1 MNRFIFQI
9 SLQLLLLTG
18 FFFLAAVT
26 DTASAQARLHSP
38 VNQAL
43 GGGGTAYIDS
53 YQASFINPANLLLNN
68 QQRPSFSIGL
78 LGSTGLT
85 LGGSIINIDA
95 YNNYLT
101 SGHVI
106 RTETAN
112 NMLNQWFGENDGN
125 IRSFD
130 VAFDHI
136 PVGVA
141 YRSET
146 WAMALAARS
155 RVMTDVEVNKGMAE
169 LVFHGL
175 DSNIFGNGKPVSVN
189 MESLVFSEL
198 SLGLA
203 LKANSLKNSLGLSE
217 DVNIYIGAAPKIL
230 LSHNASKLNFNSV
243 LQVESASNEQNARI
257 YHDFSYRLEAT
268 GETAIQLEQYHHD
281 RNTAGTEIKLEDYLD
296 PPARD
301 FYEFQAVGMG
311 IDLGATIEMNTALF
325 QRENTLRLAIS
336 LTDLGVVRFDDRSG
350 VFSASGII
358 DWHGFDHDSEVI
370 NQEFDGDSGAYYES
384 VLIDSI
390 GTDTY
395 GNFTPQQGETI
406 SRSLPTSIHAGAHF
420 VTGRFGLMM
429 DMGKGFNNRGI
440 NSRRL
445 YVALGTEY
453 RLFGF
458 LPIRLGAKTGGFSS
472 MSVHAGT
479 GLEFKNLEFSLSAS
493 TVPKSGSY
501 GSAAGVA
508 WSGLVLH
515 F

>member
-1 MNRFIFQI
+1 M
-9 SLQLLLLTG
+9 LTG
-18 FFFLAAVT
+18 FFFLAAES
-26 DTASAQARLHSP
+26 DNASAQARLHSP

-43 GGGGTAYIDS
+43 GGGGNAYIDS
-53 YQASFINPANLLLNN
+53 YQANFINPANLLLNN
-68 QQRPSFSIGL
+68 QQRPSFSLGL

-101 SGHVI
+101 SGNVI

-112 NMLNQWFGENDGN
+112 NMLNQWFGESDGN

-141 YRSET
+141 YRSKT
-146 WAMALAARS
+146 WAIAFAARS
-155 RVMTDVEVNKGMAE
+155 RVMTDVEVNKGTAE
-169 LVFHGL
+169 LIFNGL
-175 DSNIFGNGKPVSVN
+175 DSNIFGEGKPVSIN
-189 MESLVFSEL
+189 METLVFSEI

-203 LKANSLKNSLGLSE
+203 LKANGLKNSLGMSE

-230 LSHNASKLNFNSV
+230 LSQNASKLQFNSV
-243 LQVESASNEQNARI
+243 LQVESATNEQNARI
-257 YHDFSYRLEAT
+257 YHDFKYQMEAT
-268 GETAIQLEQYHHD
+268 GETARQLEQYYHD
-281 RNTAGTEIKLEDYLD
+281 RNRSGTEGTLEDYLN
-296 PPARD
+296 PSARD
-301 FYEFQAVGMG
+301 FYGFQAVGMG
-311 IDLGATIEMNTALF
+311 IDLGATIEMNTPFF
-325 QRENTLRLAIS
+325 QRENKLRLALSI
-336 LTDLGVVRFDDRSG
+336 TDLGIVRFGDRSG
-350 VFSASGII
+350 VFSASGVV
-358 DWHGFDHDSEVI
+358 DWQGFDHDGEVI
-370 NQEFDGDSGAYYES
+370 NRDFDGDSGAYYES
-384 VLIDSI
+384 VLIDSL

-395 GNFTPQQGETI
+395 GNFTPQQGETV
-406 SRSLPTSIHAGAHF
+406 SRSLPTSIHIGAHL

-429 DMGKGFNNRGI
+429 DMGKGLNNRGI
-440 NSRRL
+440 NSRRV
-445 YVALGTEY
+445 YVSLGTEY

-472 MSVHAGT
+472 TSIHAGT